1 MMPVPAPSGTG
12 IASGGTMKGAAK
24 VIMGA
29 AAGALLVSSAGAD
42 QPRRLTAQYHYDRA
56 ITAEM
61 VLLDAIQN
69 NKPRR
74 LLTLHNALLDEFDVL
89 RGKAVVDEGGIFCG
103 GLIVSLAVV
112 ALAAHEHVDNRTSPT
127 SMANSAW
134 INYRQQMARCEQRPD
149 VVVVERKLPD
159 KLSEVF

>member
-1 MMPVPAPSGTG
+1 
-12 IASGGTMKGAAK
+12 MKGAAK

-56 ITAEM
+56 ITVEM

-89 RGKAVVDEGGIFCG
+89 RGKAVVDEGGTFCA
-103 GLIVSLAVV
+103 GLTVSLAVV
-112 ALAAHEHVDNRTSPT
+112 ALAAHEHVDKRTSPT

-149 VVVVERKLPD
+149 VAVVQRKLPE